1 MLHEQLTDRI
11 IASAIAVH
19 RAVGPG
25 LAEHSYHTAM
35 TIEMTDRGMR
45 FQDKPALIVRYKG
58 ATIGWHIPDFI
69 VEDLIVVE
77 LKAVRSIEPVFVAQA
92 LTYLR
97 VTKLEVALVINF
109 NVEALKFGVKRV
121 VKENLRASAPPRPLS
136 ES

>member
-1 MLHEQLTDRI
+1 MLHEQLSNKI

-35 TIEMTDRGMR
+35 AIEMTDRGLR
-45 FQDKPALIVRYKG
+45 FQSKPVLMVTYKG
-58 ATIGWHIPDFI
+58 ATIGCHIPDFI
-69 VEDLIVVE
+69 VEGLIVVE

-121 VKENLRASAPPRPLS
+121 VKEILRASAPPRPMS